1 MFESTNLL
9 DHGVHIVGE
18 REVVDVKCNDA
29 QIVLIVNKDKA
40 SDRFKHKHAHV
51 LSDMFQCVHQ
61 GGQSDPAYDLDPA
74 PTHGTHIG
82 VAVRQRH
89 RRSKVFADLYRRR
102 LCPETCLNL

>member
-1 MFESTNLL
+1 ML

-51 LSDMFQCVHQ
+51 LSVSIFDLLFFSVLIRYCFVKPRHSHYHDMGSI
-61 GGQSDPAYDLDPA
+61 GGSVPVIA
-74 PTHGTHIG
+74 
-82 VAVRQRH
+82 
-89 RRSKVFADLYRRR
+89 
-102 LCPETCLNL
+102 

>member
-1 MFESTNLL
+1 MSKCIPKWVL

-82 VAVRQRH
+82 VAVRRH
-89 RRSKVFADLYRRR
+89 TYNHMCYIRYQSHI
-102 LCPETCLNL
+102 